1 MAKSQFANVT
11 IVNLND
17 GRSVCLSYGVPVAAF
32 IPGRGMV
39 KTDRKWSVT
48 TSKHANTFC
57 RTQGYSSKDETK
69 MVPDAEF
76 CALVSPLDCTKGR

>member
-1 MAKSQFANVT
+1 MAKSQLANVT

-32 IPGRGMV
+32 IPYRGYV

-48 TSKHANTFC
+48 TSKHANQFC
-57 RTQGYSSKDETK
+57 YSPIAGKVAATTI
-69 MVPDAEF
+69 PDAEF